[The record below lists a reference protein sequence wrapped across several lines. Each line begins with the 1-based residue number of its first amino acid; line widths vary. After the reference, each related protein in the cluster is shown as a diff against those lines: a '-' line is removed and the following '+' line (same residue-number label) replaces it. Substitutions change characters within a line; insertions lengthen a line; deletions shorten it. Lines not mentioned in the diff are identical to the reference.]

1 VTSPAVSVVVP
12 NYNHAQFLERR
23 LDSIYGQTF
32 TDFEVLLL
40 DDASDDE
47 SIDILKRY
55 AERHARNTRLILKER
70 NSRSPFA
77 QWAKGIEL
85 ARGNL
90 VWIAESDDYCELDLL
105 EHLRKPFAYPRVAL
119 SYAIPVSVDH
129 GGTPI
134 SYQFAEYASE
144 LPLARWQSSYVAE
157 AEEEVAVAL
166 GLRNT
171 IPNASAALFRRE
183 AALPF
188 LKDPIWQ
195 RMRICG
201 DWCFYLKLLQGR
213 RIAFVKEARS
223 YFTHTETNTSAREA
237 RTKALVAEHML
248 ALATIG
254 MCYPSCPTA
263 ALEKNL
269 AFLEGHFR
277 HFFGD
282 NFPEGLRGHPALS
295 LISRKRDLEL
305 SERDRNR
312 IFESRSWRYTAWAR
326 RCVSLLCNIRDRV
339 LYSCRQ

>member
-1 VTSPAVSVVVP
+1 MTSPAVSVVVP

-55 AERHARNTRLILKER
+55 AERHARNTRLIQNER

-105 EHLRKPFAYPRVAL
+105 EQLRKPFADPRVAL

-129 GGTPI
+129 SGTPI
-134 SYQFAEYASE
+134 SYQFADYASE

-213 RIAFVKEARS
+213 RIAFVKEALS

-237 RTKALVAEHML
+237 RTKALVAEHTL
-248 ALATIG
+248 AVATIG

-263 ALEKNL
+263 VLREN
-269 AFLEGHFR
+269 FLFLQAHFR
-277 HFFGD
+277 HCFGD
-282 NFPEGLRGHPALS
+282 NLPEGISGHPG
-295 LISRKRDLEL
+295 ISFARATHDLERML
-305 SERDRNR
+305 R
-312 IFESRSWRYTAWAR
+312 SRSWRYTAWAR
-326 RCVSLLCNIRDRV
+326 RFTSLLRNIRDMI
-339 LYSCRQ
+339 